1 MQVNDLLREDF
12 GLRNMSDE
20 FGVLP
25 LPKYDEKQEE
35 YYTVVDGGASVMV
48 VPANHDNTEMVG
60 AVVEAMSAMSY
71 TDVIPKY
78 IGMAVEQK
86 GTRDEESIKIM
97 REILD
102 SRVMD
107 FAYLYD
113 GFKGWVMNLTEIIK
127 NESAISS
134 TIEKKKSAMD
144 SYYNSVI
151 EVLRS
156 EE

>member
-1 MQVNDLLREDF
+1 
-12 GLRNMSDE
+12 
-20 FGVLP
+20 
-25 LPKYDEKQEE
+25 
-35 YYTVVDGGASVMV
+35 MV
-48 VPANHDNTEMVG
+48 VPANHDNTGMVG

-107 FAYLYD
+107 FAYLYAPASRA
-113 GFKGWVMNLTEIIK
+113 G
-127 NESAISS
+127 S
-134 TIEKKKSAMD
+134 
-144 SYYNSVI
+144 
-151 EVLRS
+151 
-156 EE
+156 

>member
-1 MQVNDLLREDF
+1 
-12 GLRNMSDE
+12 
-20 FGVLP
+20 
-25 LPKYDEKQEE
+25 
-35 YYTVVDGGASVMV
+35 MV
-48 VPANHDNTEMVG
+48 VPANHDNTGMVG

>member
-1 MQVNDLLREDF
+1 
-12 GLRNMSDE
+12 MSDE

-25 LPKYDEKQEE
+25 LPKYDEKQKE

-48 VPANHDNTEMVG
+48 VPANHDNTGMVG

-102 SRVMD
+102 SRVID

-113 GFKGWVMNLTEIIK
+113 GFKGWVMSLSEIIK